1 MSATVAALAVVLQ
14 REQAPAM
21 EELRRE
27 LAAARRD
34 NAILERQLAQ
44 QRAAVWSVISGY
56 GDRDDQ
62 IARAGDRLARWALQ
76 RRLAEG
82 VPVPDEIWS
91 AVRLMRRD
99 AEAEDDLGMAVEMA
113 VDSAAAP

>member
-1 MSATVAALAVVLQ
+1 MSSAIVAALEVVLQ

-34 NAILERQLAQ
+34 NALLERQLATA
-44 QRAAVWSVISGY
+44 RAACSSISSRHS
-56 GDRDDQ
+56 DREDQ
-62 IARAGDRLARWALQ
+62 FARAGDRLARWALQ

-82 VPVPDEIWS
+82 VPVPDE
-91 AVRLMRRD
+91 V
-99 AEAEDDLGMAVEMA
+99 
-113 VDSAAAP
+113 

>member
-1 MSATVAALAVVLQ
+1 MAATVAALAVVLQ
-14 REQAPAM
+14 HEHEPAM

-44 QRAAVWSVISGY
+44 QRAAVWSIISGH
-56 GDRDDQ
+56 GDREDQ
-62 IARAGDRLARWALQ
+62 IARAGSRLARWAVE
-76 RRLAEG
+76 RNWVEG
-82 VPVPDEIWS
+82 VPVPDEVWS

-99 AEAEDDLGMAVEMA
+99 AEAEEDLGMEVEMA
-113 VDSAAAP
+113 VDSAAVP